1 MHAAMLQVEI
11 SRLWPNL
18 QNILR
23 QSYDFLTIGLMPML
37 RYYPNN
43 KQPEPEL
50 GYDSLW
56 GTKVRHSAGSLGWSL
71 LMLKYRGGLNIFFKK
86 CTEAIQTALGNCYGL
101 KLPKWWLQFNKK
113 ILCHL

>member
-11 SRLWPNL
+11 CRLGPNL

-43 KQPEPEL
+43 RQPEPEL

-56 GTKVRHSAGSLGWSL
+56 GTKVRHSAGSLGWSF
-71 LMLKYRGGLNIFFKK
+71 LMLKYRGGAKYIFQK
-86 CTEAIQTALGNCYGL
+86 NVL
-101 KLPKWWLQFNKK
+101 KLFKR
-113 ILCHL
+113 HSETVMV